1 MKLKIFCR
9 TSVHYYFQ
17 FPYFYFLEYIFVDFF
32 IGDVFVMKQLD
43 FFFQKLS
50 NRKRMWTVE
59 YVLEMIYRV

>member
-32 IGDVFVMKQLD
+32 IGDVFVMRQLD
-43 FFFQKLS
+43 FFFKNYPTERECGQLS
-50 NRKRMWTVE
+50 M
-59 YVLEMIYRV
+59 Y